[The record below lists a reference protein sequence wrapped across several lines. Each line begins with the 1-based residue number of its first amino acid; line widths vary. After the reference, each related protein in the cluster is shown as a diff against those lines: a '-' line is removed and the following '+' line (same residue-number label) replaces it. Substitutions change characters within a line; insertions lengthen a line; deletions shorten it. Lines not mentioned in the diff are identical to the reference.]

1 MSSKFSQHLVR
12 EYKRSSNVS
21 IKLSL
26 GFPIAADRLHKKEL
40 GGGTILDLGVYTIQM
55 AQLVFEGEM
64 PRVTAAGH
72 LGPGGCDE
80 SASITL
86 TYDNGRTATLVTHSR
101 AQLPNEVV
109 CHLKQNHQDSFR
121 LSLLEQRE
129 CSN

>member
-1 MSSKFSQHLVR
+1 MSLFNPYL
-12 EYKRSSNVS
+12 SNYL
-21 IKLSL
+21 KYT
-26 GFPIAADRLHKKEL
+26 GFPLVTDRLHKKEL
-40 GGGTILDLGVYTIQM
+40 GGGTILDLGVYTVQM
-55 AQLVFEGEM
+55 AQLVFGGEM

-101 AQLPNEVV
+101 AQLPNEVI